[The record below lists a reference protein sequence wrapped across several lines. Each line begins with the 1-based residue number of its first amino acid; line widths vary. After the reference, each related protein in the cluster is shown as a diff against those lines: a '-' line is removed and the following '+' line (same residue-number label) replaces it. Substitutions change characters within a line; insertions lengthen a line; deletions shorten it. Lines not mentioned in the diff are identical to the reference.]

1 MLKLTLWL
9 MMLQLICR
17 VVHAKVYCK
26 DGDDWLFD
34 DACGGDDR
42 SPHTKTLTTKLRAID
57 PDPGTPV
64 EMKCV
69 RVRLI

>member
-26 DGDDWLFD
+26 DGLYLND
-34 DACGGDDR
+34 DACGHRDDIR
-42 SPHTKTLTTKLRAID
+42 SPFTKTLTTKLRAID
-57 PDPGTPV
+57 PGSP
-64 EMKCV
+64 EMRCV
-69 RVRLI
+69 SVRLI